1 MGAIF
6 MMVSLATTQNYSAQ
20 AIDFSNYLRP
30 FQPKATSN
38 PLIHAIIRNL
48 ISGRSVTGEVLHWLP
63 CDSHFLT
70 TIQFYLH
77 STNPPGGMDV
87 RDDPIRGT
95 AKLCP

>member
-6 MMVSLATTQNYSAQ
+6 MIVSLGTTQNYSAQ

-38 PLIHAIIRNL
+38 PLIQTIIRNL
-48 ISGRSVTGEVLHWLP
+48 IGGRSVTGEVLHWLP

-77 STNPPGGMDV
+77 STNPPGGIDV